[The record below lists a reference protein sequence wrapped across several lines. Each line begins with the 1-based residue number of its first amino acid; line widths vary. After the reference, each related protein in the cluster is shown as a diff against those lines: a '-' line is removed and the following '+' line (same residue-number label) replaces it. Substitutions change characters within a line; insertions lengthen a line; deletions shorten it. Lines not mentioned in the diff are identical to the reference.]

1 MAMVRLR
8 VEVQTVRGWSSPGWK
23 MLEVYLGDERRTYAK
38 GLLYEVGELFRI
50 GFAAFRE
57 VCVAADL
64 A

>member
-1 MAMVRLR
+1 
-8 VEVQTVRGWSSPGWK
+8 
-23 MLEVYLGDERRTYAK
+23 VYLGDERRTYAK